1 MTFFLG
7 TYSIYTNGFQIPHL
21 KEKKKPGLVRIC
33 PGRLGPGLTCR
44 VARVWQGYCHSRSF
58 IKPGP
63 VQPPDR
69 PGPGSTCRAGPG
81 LITVFHSTIRY
92 YG

>member
-21 KEKKKPGLVRIC
+21 KEKKKPGLIRVC
-33 PGRLGPGLTCR
+33 LGHPGHGSTYR
-44 VARVWQGYCHSRSF
+44 VARVWPGYCYSLSF

-63 VQPPDR
+63 VQLLDPE
-69 PGPGSTCRAGPG
+69 STRQARFNNTAY
-81 LITVFHSTIRY
+81 LLFRNEL
-92 YG
+92 